1 MSDLE
6 THGTTKTTAT
16 SRDFAARLREA
27 VTSEHRATR
36 GPRHKD
42 ERARQPALTSVAN
55 PSRVR
60 TDELFAERLRSAL
73 D

>member
-6 THGTTKTTAT
+6 THATTTTTAAP
-16 SRDFAARLREA
+16 RDFAARLREA
-27 VTSEHRATR
+27 VDSERGITG
-36 GPRHKD
+36 GPRHKR
-42 ERARQPALTSVAN
+42 ERAGQPALTSVAN

-60 TDELFAERLRSAL
+60 DDELFAERLRNAL